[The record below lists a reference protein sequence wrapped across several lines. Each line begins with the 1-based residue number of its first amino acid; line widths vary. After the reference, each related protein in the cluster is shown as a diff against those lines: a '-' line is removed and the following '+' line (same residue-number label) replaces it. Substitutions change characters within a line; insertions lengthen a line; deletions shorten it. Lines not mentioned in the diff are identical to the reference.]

1 MGTVPAMHAEVFTVA
16 TVGQVRDGLLSMV
29 GGGWEYC
36 QVDMFPAQVDLAL
49 VGVIAY
55 APEDY
60 GRKHLISVAVQGDDG
75 RTGDFGTIRV
85 APSTA
90 AAVVKTPFVFPLTLT
105 LEGPVV
111 LSLTATVEDGP
122 TFGPAQFEVR
132 PPR

>member
-1 MGTVPAMHAEVFTVA
+1 MHAEVFTVA

-75 RTGDFGTIRV
+75 RMGDFGTIRV

-90 AAVVKTPFVFPLTLT
+90 NAMNSSASESSFPL
-105 LEGPVV
+105 
-111 LSLTATVEDGP
+111 
-122 TFGPAQFEVR
+122 
-132 PPR
+132 